1 MGKCTIGSDSNPS
14 HCLWPFCDVRNCL
27 KAGGN
32 EHFSAG
38 ANDPGTVE
46 AWRKAMEAALQYK
59 RVRPDIVAFT
69 SYQQASPAN
78 SEHNLAA
85 KAISCEILLYRP

>member
-59 RVRPDIVAFT
+59 WVRPDIVAFT
-69 SYQQASPAN
+69 SCQQASPAIV
-78 SEHNLAA
+78 STTLPP
-85 KAISCEILLYRP
+85 KP